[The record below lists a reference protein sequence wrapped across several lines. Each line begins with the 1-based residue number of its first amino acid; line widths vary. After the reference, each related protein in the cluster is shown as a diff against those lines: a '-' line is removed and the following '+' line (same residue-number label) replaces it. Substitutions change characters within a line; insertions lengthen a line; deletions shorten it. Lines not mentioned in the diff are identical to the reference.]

1 VRSRIAPVALAAA
14 ITVSLSAC
22 STGDT
27 PASPAARAEV
37 TTITWWDTSDTM
49 NEAPTFRS
57 LVADFEEANPEI
69 KVNHVNVPF
78 AEARAKFQAAD
89 GKDAPDVLRADV
101 GWTAGLAKAGLLAP
115 LDGTEA
121 AADAA
126 KFQPQLIEQARYDG
140 KLYGMPQTTDILAL
154 VYNKSLFTKAG
165 ITKPPAT
172 WNELKAD
179 AAQIKEKTGA
189 DGFAFHPQGYYAMPF
204 LYGEDVDLVDV
215 ANKKI
220 TVNSPAAAKGIDTLK
235 NLLAAPGVA
244 KLDTTTD
251 GYTNVMQ
258 AFKNGKVAS
267 IVQGPWETSNIF
279 RGAAFAD
286 NSNLGIAAV
295 PAGSTG
301 KAGAPLGGHNLVASA
316 RSDAAH
322 RAAAQK
328 FIAHMTSANAETYT
342 AVKNS
347 TLPTRADAFTSLVNV
362 NLGIVGYQKVLDT
375 GRPRPALA
383 EYSALYDPFGA
394 DLLKILTGRE
404 STRSGLD
411 HTDAETK
418 RLLPD
423 FADQ

>member
-1 VRSRIAPVALAAA
+1 MRRRIAPVALAAA
-14 ITVSLSAC
+14 ITVLLSAC
-22 STGDT
+22 GSGGL
-27 PASPAARAEV
+27 PGSPAESSNV
-37 TTITWWDTSDTM
+37 TTITWWDTSDTV
-49 NEAPTFRS
+49 NEAPTFRA
-57 LVADFEEANPEI
+57 LVADFERTNLEI
-69 KVNHVNVPF
+69 KVDHVSVPF
-78 AEARAKFQAAD
+78 TEARARFQAAA
-89 GKDAPDVLRADV
+89 GKDAPDVLRAAVD
-101 GWTAGLAKAGLLAP
+101 WTAGLAKAGLLAP

-121 AADAA
+121 ATDAE
-126 KFQPQLIEQARYDG
+126 KLQPQLIEQARYDG

-154 VYNKSLFTKAG
+154 VYNKGLFAKAG
-165 ITKPPAT
+165 ISKPPAT

-179 AAQIKEKTGA
+179 AAQIKEETGA

-204 LYGEDVDLVDV
+204 LYGEDVDLVDF

-220 TVNSPAAAKGIDTLK
+220 TVSSPAAVKGIDALK
-235 NLLAAPGVA
+235 SLVTAPGVA
-244 KLDTTTD
+244 RLDTTDD

-267 IVQGPWETSNIF
+267 IIQGPWENANIF

-286 NSNLGIAAV
+286 NGNLGIATV
-295 PAGSTG
+295 PGGSSG

-322 RAAAQK
+322 RAAALK
-328 FIAHMTSANAETYT
+328 FIAFMTSSNAQTYT

-347 TLPTRADAFTSLVNV
+347 TLPTRTDAFTSLVSV
-362 NLGIVGYQKVLDT
+362 NLGILGYQKVLDS

-394 DLLKILTGRE
+394 DLLKILSGQE
-404 STRSGLD
+404 STRAGLD
-411 HTDAETK
+411 HVGAEAK

-423 FADQ
+423 FADR